1 VGIVVR
7 CRINLSKMPKFKKR
21 KNLFDHINAITS
33 QQNPNYW
40 DEISD
45 EDKKSWSN
53 YMVNRFLSM
62 KPDWIEFVNEV
73 QRYPLQPKELYK
85 VYIDIL
91 PKKKQWLKYIKGD
104 KKMKYPKWVYEIVAK
119 HLQCS
124 MREAGDAVEMYD
136 ISHGGQSELTDIL
149 MKYGKTEQETR
160 KIGL

>member
-1 VGIVVR
+1 M
-7 CRINLSKMPKFKKR
+7 SKVKR

-33 QQNPNYW
+33 QQHPDYW

-73 QRYPLQPKELYK
+73 QKYPLQPKELYK

-104 KKMKYPKWVYEIVAK
+104 KKMKYPKWVYDIVAK
-119 HLQCS
+119 HLQIS
-124 MREAGDAVEMYD
+124 MREAGDAVEMYEL
-136 ISHGGQSELTDIL
+136 SHGGQAELTDIL
-149 MKYGKTEQETR
+149 IKYGKTEQEIR

>member
-1 VGIVVR
+1 MTKI
-7 CRINLSKMPKFKKR
+7 KR

-33 QQNPNYW
+33 RQHSNYW

-62 KPDWIEFVNEV
+62 KMEWIEFVNEV
-73 QRYPLQPKELYK
+73 QKYPLKQKELYK
-85 VYIDIL
+85 VYTSIL
-91 PKKKQWLKYIKGD
+91 PKKKQWLRYVKGD

-119 HLQCS
+119 HLQIS
-124 MREAGDAVEMYD
+124 LREASDAVDMYEL
-136 ISHGGQSELTDIL
+136 SHGGQAELIDIL
-149 MKYGKTEQETR
+149 LKYGRTNEEIH

>member
-1 VGIVVR
+1 MTKI
-7 CRINLSKMPKFKKR
+7 KR

-33 QQNPNYW
+33 RQHSNYW

-62 KPDWIEFVNEV
+62 KMEWIEFVNEV
-73 QRYPLQPKELYK
+73 QKYPLKPKELYK
-85 VYIDIL
+85 VYTDIL

-104 KKMKYPKWVYEIVAK
+104 KEMKYPKWVYEIVAK
-119 HLQCS
+119 YLEIS
-124 MREAGDAVEMYD
+124 LREAAAAVEVYEM
-136 ISHGGQSELTDIL
+136 SHGGQAELIDIL
-149 MKYGKTEQETR
+149 IKYGRTEQEIR

>member
-1 VGIVVR
+1 M
-7 CRINLSKMPKFKKR
+7 SKVKR

-33 QQNPNYW
+33 QQHPDYW

-73 QRYPLQPKELYK
+73 QKYPLQPKELYK

-91 PKKKQWLKYIKGD
+91 PKKKQWLKYIKGE
-104 KKMKYPKWVYEIVAK
+104 KKMKYPNWVYDIVAK
-119 HLQCS
+119 HLQIS
-124 MREAGDAVEMYD
+124 MREAGDAVEMYEL
-136 ISHGGQSELTDIL
+136 SHGGQAELTDIL
-149 MKYGKTEQETR
+149 IKYGKTEQEIR